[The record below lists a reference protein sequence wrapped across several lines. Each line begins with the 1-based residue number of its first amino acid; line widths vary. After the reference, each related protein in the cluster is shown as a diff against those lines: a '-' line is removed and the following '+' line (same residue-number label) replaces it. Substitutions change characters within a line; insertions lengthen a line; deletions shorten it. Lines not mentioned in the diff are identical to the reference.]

1 MFSLDF
7 AQTPRKALLRGFLKG
22 MAAPAYIC
30 HVKDLPNLP
39 SVLTVDIPNVDVSKA
54 LASDWR
60 AIGLDFD
67 KVIAA
72 YDQKTT
78 P

>member
-22 MAAPAYIC
+22 MAAPAYIY